1 VSGRNLFAIK
11 KNPPPPS
18 ALKMEA
24 AVSAET
30 LVNFYQTTRRQSQKF
45 AVFIVTV
52 VRTPR
57 SRKDYG
63 CFRRV

>member
-1 VSGRNLFAIK
+1 VSGRNLCAIK
-11 KNPPPPS
+11 KYLLPPS

-30 LVNFYQTTRRQSQKF
+30 LVNLYQTTRRQSQKF

-52 VRTPR
+52 VRNPR
-57 SRKDYG
+57 SCKDYG
-63 CFRRV
+63 CF